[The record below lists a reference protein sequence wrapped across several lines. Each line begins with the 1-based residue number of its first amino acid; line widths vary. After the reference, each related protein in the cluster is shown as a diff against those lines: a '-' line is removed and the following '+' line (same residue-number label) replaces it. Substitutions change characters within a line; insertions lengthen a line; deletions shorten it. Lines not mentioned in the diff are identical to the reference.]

1 MASVKLILRQQQTDK
16 AGHSPL
22 YLRVIKDRKTKFI
35 TTGVKLLPNEWDEA
49 KQKIKKNHPNSARM
63 NAFLSQQVAD
73 AEGQVAD
80 LERKKKS
87 VSAKKLKE
95 AIKGKDRTNF
105 FTYAYDRC
113 EKIKGTL
120 SLRTQMNYKR
130 YTEKFEK
137 FAGTKELDFEDI
149 TVTMLKDYANYCS
162 TTLKNSNT
170 SVHYSLLILS
180 IMFKEAIR
188 EEIIPA
194 NVYPFASVKVKKE
207 KGTRLFLNQQQLEQF
222 RSYKI
227 TTEGKGEICRDMFLF
242 SVFGGGLRFGD
253 VMELQWKS
261 FNEVENRITKTIRK
275 TGRQHSF
282 KLGETALGILRK
294 YKTPLSKP
302 DDLVFPL
309 IADKERYF
317 ADIRYQYTETERNG
331 HIANWHLRSIGKA
344 IGLPFTLSFHLSR
357 HTFATNALNNG
368 MRIEHVSK
376 LLDHTDIGITQIY
389 AKIISEELDKAVDQ
403 YIK

>member
-1 MASVKLILRQQQTDK
+1 MASVKLVLRQQQTDK

-35 TTGVKLLPNEWDEA
+35 TTGVKLLPTEWDEA

-63 NAFLSQQVAD
+63 NAFLAQQIAD

-80 LERKKKS
+80 LERRKKS

-95 AIKGKDRTNF
+95 AIKGKDSSNF

-120 SLRTQMNYKR
+120 SLRTYMNYKR

-137 FAGTKELDFEDI
+137 FVGTKDLTFDDI
-149 TVTMLKDYANYCS
+149 TVTMLKDYVNYCS
-162 TTLKNSNT
+162 TTLNNGNT
-170 SVHYSLLILS
+170 TVRYSIMILA

-194 NVYPFASVKVKKE
+194 NVYPFLSIKLRKD
-207 KGTRLFLNQQQLEQF
+207 KGKRIYLNADQLQRF
-222 RSYKI
+222 QDLKI
-227 TTEGKGEICRDMFLF
+227 TSEGKAELSRDMFVF

-253 VMELQWKS
+253 VMELQWKH
-261 FNEVENRITKTIRK
+261 FDGENKKINKTIRK

-282 KLGETALGILRK
+282 KLGETALCILRK

-317 ADIRYQYTETERNG
+317 ADVRYQYTETERNG
-331 HIANWHLRSIGKA
+331 HIANWHLRAIGKA
-344 IGLPFTLSFHLSR
+344 IALPFNLSFHLSR

>member
-1 MASVKLILRQQQTDK
+1 MASVKLVLRQQQTDK

-35 TTGVKLLPNEWDEA
+35 TTGVKLLPTEWDEA

-63 NAFLSQQVAD
+63 NAFLAQQIAD

-95 AIKGKDRTNF
+95 AIKGKDSSNF

-120 SLRTQMNYKR
+120 SLRTYMNYKR

-137 FAGTKELDFEDI
+137 FVGTKDLTFDEI
-149 TVTMLKDYANYCS
+149 TVTLLKDYSNYCS

-194 NVYPFASVKVKKE
+194 NMYPFASVKVKKE
-207 KGTRLFLNQQQLEQF
+207 KGTRLYLNQQQLEQF
-222 RSYKI
+222 KAYKI

-253 VMELQWKS
+253 VMELQWKH
-261 FNEVENRITKTIRK
+261 FDEENKKINKTIRK

-282 KLGETALGILRK
+282 KLGETALNILKK
-294 YKTPLSKP
+294 YRTPLTKP
-302 DDLVFPL
+302 DDFVFNM
-309 IADKERYF
+309 IKDRERYL
-317 ADIRYQYTETERNG
+317 ADVNYKYTETERNG
-331 HIANWHLRSIGKA
+331 HIANFHLRNIGKELG
-344 IGLPFTLSFHLSR
+344 IPFNVSFHISR
-357 HTFATNALNNG
+357 HTFATTALNNG

-376 LLDHTDIGITQIY
+376 LMDHTDIGTTQIY